1 MGQRQIQSLNLL
13 AMGADDLRE
22 EIYAQAEKNPA
33 LEIED
38 DDFESGV
45 KNVRLKTS
53 LASDYLRVGNAS
65 AAGEEKSRAF
75 QEVLES
81 RPDERRTLF
90 DHLME
95 QLSVLR
101 ISPEENALC
110 KKIIGNLDERGFFIL
125 APAALL
131 NPSLGEDTQLLEK
144 CLSIVRGFEPSGI
157 CVADTRESLLL
168 QAKQKGDAN
177 EAALFLLDGH
187 LEFLDP
193 PQAQKVLK
201 KIHDFAKVQNALF
214 GNAQSKPFGGE
225 NFSFEKNLS
234 LSEVQDAI
242 DFIKTLDPF
251 PARNFSSSASNYISP
266 DVFVEKIPFSAE
278 EVDFQKREIPAEN
291 NFSFKIRISDKLIP
305 RVKISSEFISAQKN
319 SEFAKEAVKAANV
332 FLESLEFRA
341 TTLAN
346 AAMSIVRHQ
355 MEFFKRGPGH
365 LSPLRQQDVAEEI
378 GVHESTVSRMALS
391 KFIQCEW
398 GLFPVKYFFT
408 NALSV
413 LAKEILP
420 EIQPSQNE
428 NSSGDFVSKENVK
441 FEIQKILQEH
451 SGEKSLSDQKIADML
466 SERGIKIARRTVA
479 KYRAQLDIKSSYG
492 R

>member
-53 LASDYLRVGNAS
+53 LASDCLRVGNVS

-131 NPSLGEDTQLLEK
+131 NPSLGEDAQLLEK

-168 QAKQKGDAN
+168 QARQKGGAN
-177 EAALFLLDGH
+177 EAVLFLLDGH
-187 LEFLDP
+187 LEF
-193 PQAQKVLK
+193 
-201 KIHDFAKVQNALF
+201 
-214 GNAQSKPFGGE
+214 
-225 NFSFEKNLS
+225 
-234 LSEVQDAI
+234 
-242 DFIKTLDPF
+242 
-251 PARNFSSSASNYISP
+251 
-266 DVFVEKIPFSAE
+266 
-278 EVDFQKREIPAEN
+278 
-291 NFSFKIRISDKLIP
+291 
-305 RVKISSEFISAQKN
+305 
-319 SEFAKEAVKAANV
+319 
-332 FLESLEFRA
+332 
-341 TTLAN
+341 
-346 AAMSIVRHQ
+346 
-355 MEFFKRGPGH
+355 
-365 LSPLRQQDVAEEI
+365 
-378 GVHESTVSRMALS
+378 
-391 KFIQCEW
+391 
-398 GLFPVKYFFT
+398 
-408 NALSV
+408 
-413 LAKEILP
+413 
-420 EIQPSQNE
+420 
-428 NSSGDFVSKENVK
+428 
-441 FEIQKILQEH
+441 
-451 SGEKSLSDQKIADML
+451 
-466 SERGIKIARRTVA
+466 
-479 KYRAQLDIKSSYG
+479 
-492 R
+492 